1 VSEEDTVADRL
12 SAMELLKKQASIIQE
27 LNDRGILRSYNNPVG
42 DFAEYLCVR
51 AFGWKLAG
59 NSAKGFDASDA
70 QNRYQIKARRLTRR
84 NNSRQLSAIRALDL
98 NGFDVLVGLLLAE
111 DYTVYRAALIP
122 YGRIKASEP
131 RFSKH
136 VNGHLFFLTDDVW
149 TWPDV
154 RDVTEELRR
163 CAEAI

>member
-1 VSEEDTVADRL
+1 VLGADIEPDML
-12 SAMELLKKQASIIQE
+12 SAVDLLRRHAKIIQE

-42 DFAEYLCVR
+42 DFAEHLYVK

-59 NSAKGFDASDA
+59 NSEKGFDASDA
-70 QNRYQIKARRLTRR
+70 QHRYQIKARRLTRR

-98 NGFDVLVGLLLAE
+98 NGFDVLAGLLLSE
-111 DYTVYRAALIP
+111 DYSVYRAALIP
-122 YGRIKASEP
+122 YVRIKASEP

-149 TWPDV
+149 NWPDV
-154 RDVTEELRR
+154 RDVTDDLRR
-163 CAEAI
+163 CAEAL